1 MPLANPLVIQDKERL
16 QSLRSLC
23 LLDTPPD
30 CSFDRLTELAVTI
43 LNVPVALVS
52 LIDADRQFLKSQIGL
67 PDPWKTTRQTPLT
80 HSFCQHVVVHSQ
92 PLIIENARN
101 HPLVYDNPAIM
112 DLNVI
117 AYAGIPIITSDGH
130 TIGSFCI
137 IDHVPRHW
145 SEHEIDILKKLAAC
159 VMTEVGLRS
168 EIMTRKRSEQ
178 EREQLL
184 TRITALE
191 QLKSDMIQMAA
202 HDLRNPLSLIIGY
215 TALLDDDDLTTTQR
229 ELLSEVSKATTRM
242 ETMIRDILSLERI
255 EANAAGESEAV
266 NLSDL
271 VRSVFSERQPQAVQ
285 KLQYSSLELPY
296 QAVMVQGDRVQLRE
310 VIANLIGNAIKYTP
324 QGGHVEVRLM
334 DDGRFEVEDTGYGI
348 PENQQQALFS
358 PFYRAKTTETHSIEG
373 TGLGLHLVKRVIER
387 HGGTIHFHSEYGKG
401 SVFGFS
407 LNSIVDKN

>member
-1 MPLANPLVIQDKERL
+1 
-16 QSLRSLC
+16 
-23 LLDTPPD
+23 
-30 CSFDRLTELAVTI
+30 
-43 LNVPVALVS
+43 
-52 LIDADRQFLKSQIGL
+52 
-67 PDPWKTTRQTPLT
+67 
-80 HSFCQHVVVHSQ
+80 
-92 PLIIENARN
+92 
-101 HPLVYDNPAIM
+101 
-112 DLNVI
+112 
-117 AYAGIPIITSDGH
+117 
-130 TIGSFCI
+130 
-137 IDHVPRHW
+137 
-145 SEHEIDILKKLAAC
+145 
-159 VMTEVGLRS
+159 
-168 EIMTRKRSEQ
+168 
-178 EREQLL
+178 
-184 TRITALE
+184 
-191 QLKSDMIQMAA
+191 MAA